1 MPRPEPDSNVQGGMI
16 MAQAHIL
23 VGAPDHLTHL
33 SIRRIGPADLKA
45 ALIKGWDDFS
55 AMPSHAL
62 FLCLVYPIIGIAIAG
77 LTLGYALVPLLYPLA
92 AGFAL
97 IGPLAAIGLYELSR
111 RREAG
116 VNVSASD
123 ALDVLHSPSIGA
135 VVALGLLLLLLF
147 LVWVATAN
155 AIYVANFGYAAP
167 TSIGQFLHDVF
178 LTSAGWNLIIIGN
191 GVGFLF
197 AVVALMA
204 SVVSFPLLLD
214 RDVGAAV
221 ALTTS
226 ARAVWEN
233 LGAMALWGLIVLVLL
248 FLGSLPAFLGLTV
261 VLPVLGHA
269 TWHLYRRVIE
279 PDPNPHADYRPQP
292 KGPRY
297 AADFPAVL
305 FPWAKED
312 RE

>member
-1 MPRPEPDSNVQGGMI
+1 
-16 MAQAHIL
+16 MAQSHIL
-23 VGAPDHLTHL
+23 IGAPTRLDHL
-33 SIRRIGPADLKA
+33 SIRRVGTADLID
-45 ALIKGWDDFS
+45 ALKKGWQDFS

-62 FLCLVYPIIGIAIAG
+62 FLCVMYPVIGILLAG
-77 LTLGYALVPLLYPLA
+77 LTLGYALLPWFYPLA

-97 IGPLAAIGLYELSR
+97 IGPVAAIGLYELSR

-116 VNVSASD
+116 IEVAAAD

-135 VVALGLLLLLLF
+135 IVALSLLLMLLF
-147 LVWVATAN
+147 LIWVATPH
-155 AIYVANFGYAAP
+155 AIYVASFGYATP
-167 TSIGQFLHDVF
+167 SSIGQFARDV
-178 LTSAGWNLIIIGN
+178 LTTQAGWYLIVIGN

-197 AVVALMA
+197 AVAALVV

-221 ALTTS
+221 ALATS
-226 ARAVWEN
+226 ARAVLEN
-233 LGAMALWGLIVLVLL
+233 PAAMALWGLIVAVLL
-248 FLGSLPAFLGLTV
+248 LLGSLPMFLGLPV

-269 TWHLYRRVIE
+269 TWHLYRKVVE
-279 PDPNPHADYRPQP
+279 PDPTPRPEYQP
-292 KGPRY
+292 KPRAPRH

-312 RE
+312 R